1 MDLSII
7 ILTLNNRDILE
18 ECIDSVKKF
27 TKDISYEIIVSDN
40 GSVDGTRQFIRTKH
54 PEIAL
59 IENEKNFG
67 FSVANNK
74 GLKAAKGR
82 YSMLLNDDTYLK
94 EDAFSKIVR
103 FMDNEPDVG
112 ICGPKLLNIDGSVQ
126 RQGSILSSIKWNS
139 TKPIEVDF
147 VLGACMFIRMAVLG
161 KIGLLDENL
170 FFYNDDLDI
179 CKRAKSAGYKVVYFP
194 DAEIYH
200 YGGYSSKKSP
210 NKRYIIEGFRGGLYF
225 CKKHYAPLIYQI
237 YRAIILL
244 VMPIFA
250 VLSLGNRVKSSAYL
264 EIFTIA
270 LKQQIVNRA

>member
-147 VLGACMFIRMAVLG
+147 VLGACMFIRMSAINKV
-161 KIGLLDENL
+161 GLLDENL
-170 FFYNDDLDI
+170 FFYNDDLDL
-179 CKRAKSAGYKVVYFP
+179 CKRAIKAGFKVVYYP
-194 DAEIYH
+194 SAEVFH
-200 YGGYSSKKSP
+200 YGGYSSKKTA
-210 NKRYIIEGFRGGLYF
+210 NMKLFVEGFRGGLYF
-225 CKKHYAPLIYQI
+225 CRKHYGNVAYAV
-237 YRAIILL
+237 YRTLLFIFILL
-244 VMPIFA
+244 A
-250 VLSLGNRVKSSAYL
+250 VNTY
-264 EIFTIA
+264 
-270 LKQQIVNRA
+270 